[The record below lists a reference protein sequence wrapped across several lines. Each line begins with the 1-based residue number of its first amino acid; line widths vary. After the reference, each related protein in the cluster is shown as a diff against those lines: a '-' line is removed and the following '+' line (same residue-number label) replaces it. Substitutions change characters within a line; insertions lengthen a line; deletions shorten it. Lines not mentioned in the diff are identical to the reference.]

1 MRGSDDA
8 ELQTRLQT
16 FLPTFRE
23 IVAALD
29 ALQAER
35 EAAKAAPVP
44 PPPPA
49 PATPAAA
56 LPQADLQTLLQQ
68 AVQQA
73 LAAANGQAPGT
84 PPHHGAAPSAPEPDD
99 QQTGFCSIHQV
110 QMEQKSNER
119 GTWYSHWLR
128 GEQQHCKGRRNGRR

>member
-1 MRGSDDA
+1 V
-8 ELQTRLQT
+8 
-16 FLPTFRE
+16 PTFRE

-56 LPQADLQTLLQQ
+56 LPQADLQTFIQQ
-68 AVQQA
+68 AVQQV
-73 LAAANGQAPGT
+73 LAVQANGQAPGT
-84 PPHHGAAPSAPEPDD
+84 PPPAAPSAVQRQAKPKTGD
-99 QQTGFCSIHQV
+99 QVTGFCSLHNV
-110 QMEQKSNER
+110 AMEHHENER
-119 GTWYSHWLR
+119 GSWYSHWLPEDER
-128 GEQQHCKGRRNGRR
+128 HCKGRR